1 MFCAIYSLGP
11 RNGYN
16 WLRVFKVMSK
26 IVAVAGSTGFV
37 GYNAVKGLINAGI
50 DVRGLIRRGTTSGRA
65 VELSRLGAE
74 TIEVDYNDAASL
86 MGALKGCSVM
96 FDFVGAS
103 SQSATINVYDVNTRI
118 TLNLVRAA
126 KRAGLQ
132 GFVYNSGLGVNTHTT
147 QSYFL
152 SKLHAERII
161 RASGLKYTIFRPSYI
176 IGPEDE
182 FSGYLL
188 ENILKGEPI
197 PVYGSGAYRVQP
209 IFVDDAVNIYV
220 NRVTYQAKWMKTYD
234 LVGRDIIRFVDYV
247 RLFAKA
253 LNREARFVPVDLERA
268 YRDAMRQRSKRRYNP
283 YLSVDELD
291 VLISDFVSSPHRLE
305 VDFGLKLTPLRAALK
320 KMAQSLGYA

>member
-1 MFCAIYSLGP
+1 
-11 RNGYN
+11 
-16 WLRVFKVMSK
+16 MSK

-37 GYNAVKGLINAGI
+37 GYNAVKALINAGI
-50 DVRGLIRRGTTSGRA
+50 AVRGLIRRGTTSRRV

-74 TIEVDYNDAASL
+74 AIEVDYNEVASL
-86 MGALKGCSVM
+86 MGALKGCAVLYH
-96 FDFVGAS
+96 FVGAS
-103 SQSATINVYDVNTRI
+103 SQSAAVNVYDVNTRI

-126 KRAGLQ
+126 KRAGVQ

-161 RASGLKYTIFRPSYI
+161 RVSGLKYTIFRPSYI
-176 IGPEDE
+176 VGPDDE

-188 ENILKGEPI
+188 ENILKGVPI

-220 NRVTYQAKWMKTYD
+220 VCVTHEGKWMKTYD
-234 LVGRDIIRFVDYV
+234 LVGRDIVRFVDYI

-253 LNREARFVPVDLERA
+253 LNREARFVPVDLELA
-268 YRDAMRQRSKRRYNP
+268 YREAMRQRSKRRYNP

-291 VLISDFVSSPHRLE
+291 VLISDFVSSPRRLE
-305 VDFGLKLTPLRAALK
+305 ADFGLKLTPLRAALTK
-320 KMAQSLGYA
+320 IAQSLGYP